1 MSLNEAA
8 LLALAAIAL
17 MFMVAAFVEARG
29 PRRALGKPLRH
40 GAYTLA
46 LGVYC
51 TSWTFYGAVG
61 SAVREGWTY
70 LPIYIAPV
78 ALLLAA
84 PRFITRLSQA
94 VAEEKAMTVSD
105 FIAARFGH
113 DIVVARLVTVIALL
127 GTVPYIALQLRS
139 IGNAL
144 ALVGHAQAAVPVMIV
159 SAALL
164 ALFAILF
171 GARRFEVAGRH
182 EGLLVAIAFESL
194 LKITALTLVAGL
206 AVTIIADTPAA
217 QLEGATR
224 VLSSKFAPSRLSL
237 EFWVLCLIS
246 GMAIISLPRQFYMGL
261 TQAQDPDDLPRARY
275 GFAAYLA
282 VMAALVL
289 PIALAGRVLLPSG
302 GTLDLYPL
310 LLPSHVNG
318 QTWLVVVALLG
329 GISAAASMVIVDSI
343 ALATMV
349 SNDLVFAAVLRSG
362 GAAPAGALGRRML
375 QVRASAIIVI
385 IALALDWA
393 LAISPDNSL
402 ASIGVVAFAAMAQ
415 FTPHLVLGVLGKG
428 RDPMAARASLSVGLV
443 LWLYTLG
450 LPPVLPASWLH
461 LLETTPFD
469 PLRLL
474 GIGHAVPVVHGVV
487 WSLGANMLVHALVA
501 ARNAPASPLPRLLRS
516 NRQVSD
522 LAELKQLTA
531 SFVGEQRAD
540 AEFPE
545 AAAGVPIDARSAT
558 RAQQLIAGVV
568 GASSARA
575 LVASALAGGQMNLAD
590 VTRLLDDGGQSLRFS
605 RQLLAATFE
614 NIEAGISVIDAE
626 LNLQAWNSRYL
637 ALFPYPPGMVRVGVP
652 IAELIRHNA
661 QRGDFGP
668 GDIEVHIAK
677 RLGYLRAGLPHS
689 FERVRRD
696 GRVIKTVGGPM
707 PGGGYVM
714 SFTDITAEAR
724 ARDDLRKTLEELEQ
738 RVADRTSELSTANR
752 QLARA
757 MHDRTRFLAA
767 ASHDLLQPLHAARL
781 FTAALERDVPPAA
794 HGLLGRVERSI
805 VAAEDLLRALLDISK
820 IDAGGVQPDMARLA
834 LGPFLGDLLE
844 SFRPMAEA
852 KGLKLRLGPVQGAVM
867 TDAGLLRSV
876 MQNFLANA
884 VRYTPEGGVVLGV
897 RRRGTM
903 LRIDVVDSGV
913 GIKADAIE
921 AVFGE
926 FTRLGEVEVDGL
938 GLGLAL
944 SERIVRL
951 LGGAIEVRS
960 QPGRGSR
967 FSLILPALAEQTAA
981 SAVSAAPGG
990 IRIVRRERDP
1000 LSEGLNVL
1008 VVDDDP
1014 RIVEASLALLSRLG
1028 HRPVGATTPE
1038 AALGACGEV
1047 DAALIDYRLGEN
1059 QTGLALL
1066 ARLRTLRPG
1075 LPAALV
1081 TAETSPAIR
1090 LEAEAMGM
1098 QVFAKPVAAELIE
1111 RFLARVSG

>member
-1 MSLNEAA
+1 MTLNQAA
-8 LLALAAIAL
+8 LLALTAIAM
-17 MFMVAAFVEARG
+17 MFMVAAAVEARG
-29 PRRALGKPLRH
+29 PSRALGKRVRH

-70 LPIYIAPV
+70 LPIYIAPI

-84 PRFITRLSQA
+84 PRFLAKLGQA

-144 ALVGHAQAAVPVMIV
+144 ALVGHEQASVPVMVV

-171 GARRFEVAGRH
+171 GARRFEMAGRH

-194 LKITALTLVAGL
+194 LKIIALVMVAGL
-206 AVTIIADTPAA
+206 AVLIIARTPAA
-217 QLEGATR
+217 RLDAAVTTFSAQ
-224 VLSSKFAPSRLSL
+224 FAPARLSL

-246 GMAIISLPRQFYMGL
+246 AMAIIALPRQFYMGL
-261 TQAQDPDDLPRARY
+261 TQAQDPADLPRARF

-289 PIALAGRVLLPSG
+289 PIALAGMVLLPTG
-302 GTLDLYPL
+302 DTMDLYPL
-310 LLPSHVNG
+310 LLPSEGGG
-318 QTWLVVVALLG
+318 QRWLVVVALLG
-329 GISAAASMVIVDSI
+329 GISAAASMVIVDAI

-349 SNDLVFAAVLRSG
+349 SNDLVFAAVLRG
-362 GAAPAGALGRRML
+362 GAPAAAGALGRRML
-375 QVRASAIIVI
+375 QVRAGAIAAI

-428 RDPMAARASLSVGLV
+428 RDPVAARASLAVGLV

-461 LLETTPFD
+461 ALEAGPFD

-501 ARNAPASPLPRLLRS
+501 ARNAPVSPLPRLLRS

-522 LAELKQLTA
+522 LAELKQLTV
-531 SFVGEQRAD
+531 SFVGEQRAE
-540 AEFPE
+540 AEFPGS
-545 AAAGVPIDARSAT
+545 APGVPVDARSAT

-575 LVASALAGGQMNLAD
+575 LVTSALAGGQMSLSD

-637 ALFPYPPGMVRVGVP
+637 ELFPYPPGMARVGVP
-652 IAELIRHNA
+652 VADLIRHNA

-668 GDIEVHIAK
+668 GDSEVHIAK

-714 SFTDITAEAR
+714 SFTDITAEAK
-724 ARDDLRKTLEELEQ
+724 ARDDLRRTLEELEQ
-738 RVADRTSELSTANR
+738 RVADRTSELSLANR

-757 MHDRTRFLAA
+757 MQDRTRFLAA

-781 FTAALERDVPPAA
+781 FTAALERDVTPAA
-794 HGLLGRVERSI
+794 RWLVGRVERSI
-805 VAAEDLLRALLDISK
+805 VAAEDLLRALLDISR
-820 IDAGGVQPDMARLA
+820 IDAGGVQPDMAQLS
-834 LGPFLGDLLE
+834 LGPFLTDLVE
-844 SFRPMAEA
+844 SFRYMAEG
-852 KGLKLRLGPVQGAVM
+852 KGLRLRLGPVRGAVL

-884 VRYTPEGGVVLGV
+884 VRYTPEGGVLLGV
-897 RRRGTM
+897 RQRGATV
-903 LRIDVVDSGV
+903 RIDVIDSGV

-921 AVFGE
+921 TIFGE
-926 FTRLGEVEVDGL
+926 FTRLGEVETDGL

-951 LGGAIEVRS
+951 LGGTIEVRS
-960 QPGRGSR
+960 VPGRGSR
-967 FSLILPALAEQTAA
+967 FSLILPALAEAGPVQ
-981 SAVSAAPGG
+981 APALRPLAK
-990 IRIVRRERDP
+990 IAPRRGKRP
-1000 LSEGLNVL
+1000 RGVALTVL

-1014 RIVEASLALLSRLG
+1014 HIVEASLALLTRLG
-1028 HRPVGATTPE
+1028 HRPVGTMTPE
-1038 AALGACGEV
+1038 AALAACGEA
-1047 DAALIDYRLGEN
+1047 DAALIDYRLSEDE
-1059 QTGLALL
+1059 TGLALL
-1066 ARLRTLRPG
+1066 ARLRAIRPG
-1075 LPAALV
+1075 LPAALI
-1081 TAETSPAIR
+1081 TAELSPAIR
-1090 LEAEAMGM
+1090 IEAEAMGVE
-1098 QVFAKPVAAELIE
+1098 VFAKPVAAELIE
-1111 RFLARVSG
+1111 RFLARVSA

>member
-1 MSLNEAA
+1 MTLNEAA
-8 LLALAAIAL
+8 LLALAAIAM
-17 MFMVAAFVEARG
+17 MFMVAAVIEARG
-29 PRRALGKPLRH
+29 PARALGKRVRH

-61 SAVREGWTY
+61 SAVRDGWTY

-84 PRFITRLSQA
+84 PRFLTNLGQA

-144 ALVGHAQAAVPVMIV
+144 ALVGHAQASVPVMI
-159 SAALL
+159 AAAVLL

-171 GARRFEVAGRH
+171 GARRFEMAGRH

-194 LKITALTLVAGL
+194 LKITALVLVAGL
-206 AVTIIADTPAA
+206 AVLIILRTPPAQFDTAVATFSA
-217 QLEGATR
+217 Q
-224 VLSSKFAPSRLSL
+224 FAPARLSL

-246 GMAIISLPRQFYMGL
+246 AMAIIALPRQFYMGL
-261 TQAQDPDDLPRARY
+261 TQAQDPADLPRARF

-289 PIALAGRVLLPSG
+289 PIALAGMVMLPAG
-302 GTLDLYPL
+302 NTMDLYPL
-310 LLPSHVNG
+310 LLPSHGGG
-318 QTWLVVVALLG
+318 QAWLVIVALLG

-362 GAAPAGALGRRML
+362 GPVAAGALGRRML
-375 QVRASAIIVI
+375 QVRAGAIIVI

-428 RDPMAARASLSVGLV
+428 RDPVAARASLAVGLV

-461 LLETTPFD
+461 ALEAGPLD

-501 ARNAPASPLPRLLRS
+501 ARNAPVSPLPRLLRS

-531 SFVGEQRAD
+531 SFVGEQRAEI
-540 AEFPE
+540 EFPGS
-545 AAAGVPIDARSAT
+545 APGVPIDARSAT
-558 RAQQLIAGVV
+558 RAQQLIAGIV

-575 LVASALAGGQMNLAD
+575 LVTSALAGGQMSLSD

-637 ALFPYPPGMVRVGVP
+637 ELFPYPPGMVRVGVP
-652 IAELIRHNA
+652 VADLIRHNA
-661 QRGDFGP
+661 LRGDFGP
-668 GDIEVHIAK
+668 GDIEGHIAK

-689 FERVRRD
+689 FERLRRD

-714 SFTDITAEAR
+714 SFTDITAEAQ
-724 ARDDLRKTLEELEQ
+724 ARDDLRRTLEELEQ
-738 RVADRTSELSTANR
+738 RVADRTSELSLANR

-781 FTAALERDVPPAA
+781 FTAALDRDVSPAA
-794 HGLLGRVERSI
+794 RGLVGRVERSI
-805 VAAEDLLRALLDISK
+805 VAAEDLLRALLDISR

-834 LGPFLGDLLE
+834 LGPFLTDLVE
-844 SFRPMAEA
+844 SFRPMAEG
-852 KGLKLRLGPVQGAVM
+852 KGLRLRLGPVQGAVL

-884 VRYTPEGGVVLGV
+884 VRYTPAGGVLLGV
-897 RRRGTM
+897 RQRGSS
-903 LRIDVVDSGV
+903 LRIDVVDTGV
-913 GIKADAIE
+913 GIKPEAIE
-921 AVFGE
+921 AIFGE

-960 QPGRGSR
+960 EPGRGSR
-967 FSLILPALAEQTAA
+967 FSLILPALAE
-981 SAVSAAPGG
+981 PGSSTEAG
-990 IRIVRRERDP
+990 PVAKGLGKIRHARQARRES
-1000 LSEGLNVL
+1000 LTVL

-1014 RIVEASLALLSRLG
+1014 HIVEASLALLTRLG
-1028 HRPVGATTPE
+1028 HRPVGAMTTA
-1038 AALGACGEV
+1038 AALAACGEA
-1047 DAALIDYRLGEN
+1047 DAALIDYRLSED

-1066 ARLRTLRPG
+1066 ARLRVLRPG
-1075 LPAALV
+1075 LPAALI
-1081 TAETSPAIR
+1081 TAEASPAIV
-1090 LEAEAMGM
+1090 LEAEAMGVE
-1098 QVFAKPVAAELIE
+1098 VFAKPVAADLIE
-1111 RFLARVSG
+1111 GYLAHVSG

>member
-1 MSLNEAA
+1 MTLNLAT
-8 LLALAAIAL
+8 LLALSAILLLFA
-17 MFMVAAFVEARG
+17 VAAFVETRG
-29 PRRALGKPLRH
+29 RKAAQHPGLRRT
-40 GAYTLA
+40 AYTMA

-78 ALLLAA
+78 AFLLTARNFLA
-84 PRFITRLSQA
+84 RLAQA
-94 VAEEKAMTVSD
+94 VSEEKAMTVSD

-113 DIVVARLVTVIALL
+113 DIIVARLVTVTALL

-139 IGNAL
+139 IASAL
-144 ALVGHAQAAVPVMIV
+144 ALVSHEPVAAPVMIV
-159 SAALL
+159 AAVLL

-171 GARRFEVAGRH
+171 GARRFEMAGRH
-182 EGLLVAIAFESL
+182 EGLLYAIAFESL
-194 LKITALTLVAGL
+194 LKITALILVAGL
-206 AVTIIADTPAA
+206 ALLLIMHTPQARLDGAMAA
-217 QLEGATR
+217 
-224 VLSSKFAPSRLSL
+224 LSAQFAPARLGL

-246 GMAIISLPRQFYMGL
+246 AMAIISLPRQFYMGL
-261 TQAQDPDDLPRARY
+261 THAADPSDLPRARF
-275 GFAAYLA
+275 GFAFYL
-282 VMAALVL
+282 VGMALLVL
-289 PIALAGRVLLPSG
+289 PIALAGVLYLPG
-302 GTLDLYPL
+302 GDTMDLYPL
-310 LLPSHVNG
+310 LLPSVSSG
-318 QTWLVVVALLG
+318 AGWLVVVALLG

-349 SNDLVFAAVLRSG
+349 SNDLVFAAVLRG
-362 GAAPAGALGRRML
+362 GVGDAAGALGRRML
-375 QVRASAIIVI
+375 QVRGGAIAGI
-385 IALALDWA
+385 IALALGWA
-393 LAISPDNSL
+393 LAISPNNSL

-415 FTPHLVLGVLGKG
+415 FTPHLLLAAYGGG
-428 RDPMAARASLSVGLV
+428 RDPVAARASLTVGLV

-450 LPPVLPASWLH
+450 LPPVLPSAWLQV
-461 LLETTPFD
+461 LAAGPLD

-474 GIGHAVPVVHGVV
+474 GIGHAVPVVHGVA
-487 WSLGANMLVHALVA
+487 WSLGANIVVHALVA
-501 ARNAPASPLPRLLRS
+501 ARHAPASPLPRLLRW

-522 LAELKQLTA
+522 LAGLKQLTA
-531 SFVGEQRAD
+531 SFVGEQRAE
-540 AEFPE
+540 AEFP
-545 AAAGVPIDARSAT
+545 ATAPGTPIDALSAS
-558 RAQQLIAGVV
+558 RAQALIAGVV

-575 LVASALAGGQMNLAD
+575 LVTSALAGGQMSLSD

-637 ALFPYPPGMVRVGVP
+637 ELFPYPPGMIRVGVP
-652 IAELIRHNA
+652 VADLIRHNA

-668 GDIEVHIAK
+668 GDTEVHIAK

-724 ARDDLRKTLEELEQ
+724 ARDELNRTLEDLEQ
-738 RVADRTSELSTANR
+738 RVAARTSELSDANR

-757 MHDRTRFLAA
+757 MQDRTRFLAA

-781 FTAALERDVPPAA
+781 FTAALERDVTPAA
-794 HGLLGRVERSI
+794 RGLVGRVERSI

-897 RRRGTM
+897 RRRGNT

-913 GIKADAIE
+913 GIKAEAIE
-921 AVFGE
+921 AIFGE
-926 FTRLGEVEVDGL
+926 FTRLGDVEVDGL

-960 QPGRGSR
+960 EPGRGSR
-967 FSLILPALAEQTAA
+967 FSLILPALEEPRLAGT
-981 SAVSAAPGG
+981 VSAAPGG
-990 IRIVRRERDP
+990 IRIVRRDGRRP
-1000 LSEGLNVL
+1000 GEGLNVL

-1028 HRPVGATTPE
+1028 HRPVGVTTPE
-1038 AALGACGEV
+1038 AALASCSEA
-1047 DAALIDYRLGEN
+1047 DAALIDYRLSEG

-1066 ARLRTLRPG
+1066 ARLRMLRPG

-1090 LEAEAMGM
+1090 LEAQALGV
-1098 QVFAKPVAAELIE
+1098 QVFAKPVPAGLIE

>member
-1 MSLNEAA
+1 MTLNEASG
-8 LLALAAIAL
+8 LALAAIAL
-17 MFMVAAFVEARG
+17 LFSVAAFVETRGRHAARR
-29 PRRALGKPLRH
+29 PKLRRL
-40 GAYTLA
+40 AYTMA

-61 SAVREGWTY
+61 TAVREGWTY
-70 LPIYIAPV
+70 LPIYLAPV
-78 ALLLAA
+78 VVLLAA
-84 PRFITRLSQA
+84 PRFLARLAQA
-94 VAEEKAMTVSD
+94 VAEERAMTVSD

-113 DIVVARLVTVIALL
+113 DVVVARLVTIIALL

-139 IGNAL
+139 IGGAL
-144 ALVGHAQAAVPVMIV
+144 SLVSHAPATASVMIV
-159 SAALL
+159 AAVLL
-164 ALFAILF
+164 ALFAIVF
-171 GARRFEVAGRH
+171 GARRFEMAGRH
-182 EGLLVAIAFESL
+182 EGLLFAIAFESL
-194 LKITALTLVAGL
+194 LKITALLLVAGL
-206 AVTIIADTPAA
+206 AMVLIAETPMTRLA
-217 QLEGATR
+217 GA
-224 VLSSKFAPSRLSL
+224 VEAFSGKFAPSRLSL

-246 GMAIISLPRQFYMGL
+246 AMAIIALPRQFYMGL
-261 TQAQDPDDLPRARY
+261 THAEDPADLPRARY
-275 GFAAYLA
+275 GFALYLSG
-282 VMAALVL
+282 MALLVL
-289 PIALAGRVLLPSG
+289 PIALAGMLLLPG
-302 GTLDLYPL
+302 GNGIDLYPL
-310 LLPSHVNG
+310 LLPSHSGG
-318 QTWLVVVALLG
+318 QDWLVVVALLG
-329 GISAAASMVIVDSI
+329 GISAASSMVIVDSI

-349 SNDLVFAAVLRSG
+349 SNDLVFAAVLRG
-362 GAAPAGALGRRML
+362 GRPVAPGELGRRML
-375 QVRASAIIVI
+375 QVRGGAIAGI
-385 IALALDWA
+385 IALSLGWA
-393 LAISPDNSL
+393 LSISSNNSL

-415 FTPHLVLGVLGKG
+415 FTPHLILAVQGKG
-428 RDPMAARASLSVGLV
+428 RDPAAARGSLAVGLV

-450 LPPVLPASWLH
+450 LPPILPETWLAA
-461 LLETTPFD
+461 LAGGPFD

-487 WSLGANMLVHALVA
+487 WSLGANMLVYAVVA
-501 ARNAPASPLPRLLRS
+501 ARNAPVSPLPRLLRS

-531 SFVGEQRAD
+531 SFVGEQRAE
-540 AEFPE
+540 AEFP
-545 AAAGVPIDARSAT
+545 GSVPGLPIDARSAT

-575 LVASALAGGQMNLAD
+575 LVASALAGGQMSLSD

-605 RQLLAATFE
+605 RQLLAATLE

-637 ALFPYPPGMVRVGVP
+637 ELFPYPPGMVRVGAP

-668 GDIEVHIAK
+668 GDIEPHIAK
-677 RLGYLRAGLPHS
+677 RLSYLRAGLPHS

-714 SFTDITAEAR
+714 SFTDITAEAQ
-724 ARDDLRKTLEELEQ
+724 ARDDLRRTLEELEQ
-738 RVADRTSELSTANR
+738 RVADRTSELSQANR

-781 FTAALERDVPPAA
+781 FTAALERDVAPAA
-794 HGLLGRVERSI
+794 RGLVGRVERSI

-820 IDAGGVQPDMARLA
+820 IDAGGVQPAMARLE
-834 LGPFLGDLLE
+834 LRPFLSDLVD
-844 SFRPMAEA
+844 SFRPMAEG
-852 KGLKLRLGPVQGAVM
+852 KGLKLHLGPVPGAVL

-884 VRYTPEGGVVLGV
+884 VRYTPEGGVLVGV

-921 AVFGE
+921 AIFCE

-960 QPGRGSR
+960 VPGRGSR
-967 FSLILPALAEQTAA
+967 FSLILPGLTEPDRSNRRLDATSRTKA
-981 SAVSAAPGG
+981 
-990 IRIVRRERDP
+990 VRRERQRRA
-1000 LSEGLNVL
+1000 EGLAVL

-1028 HRPVGATTPE
+1028 HRPVGVTTPE
-1038 AALGACGEV
+1038 AALTACGEA
-1047 DAALIDYRLGEN
+1047 DAALIDYRLGEG

-1066 ARLRTLRPG
+1066 ERLRTLRPG

-1090 LEAEAMGM
+1090 MEAEALGVD
-1098 QVFAKPVAAELIE
+1098 VFAKPVAAGLIE
-1111 RFLARVSG
+1111 RFLARVSA